1 MRYYDLSLLNGAGQ
15 LLASTSAGFVPSTDG
30 RPTFSSQVKQQGGQ
44 LINNP
49 GALNIEFDIPNVGF
63 ANPQGGAW
71 IRVSGI
77 GLRTIGQAS
86 NLNADF
92 AKNQPFARFIL
103 SAGWMKGLPL
113 ANDYVSRGLTG
124 VIAQGVV
131 SQAYGNWQGPE
142 QSLELILQ
150 SGDLS
155 PSVGINFIWLPKQ
168 TLSDALTHSLGVAF
182 PDLKLT
188 NSDGS
193 STIQILPGLVQAQ
206 SQLPVVGWYQNLRQ
220 LAGYIEQ
227 MTRPMGVA
235 LTGKDSYPGVQI
247 GIRGKQIYAS
257 DGTQNPKTV
266 VLAFQDLIG
275 QPTWI
280 DAATISFK
288 TVLRADLGFMDRV
301 MMPPDPG
308 TGGTSIISALA
319 LTQQGAAVPG
329 APSRN
334 SSVFKGKFL
343 VNEVHHFANLRQP
356 DGDSWATAY
365 TAVAVGA

>member
-1 MRYYDLSLLNGAGQ
+1 MRYYDLSLFNPQGQ
-15 LLASTSAGFVPSTDG
+15 LLASTSAGFMPSTDG
-30 RPTFSSQVKQQGGQ
+30 RPTFSSQVRSPTGQ

-49 GALNIEFDIPNVGF
+49 GALNIEFDIPVVGY
-63 ANPQGGAW
+63 ATPQGSGW
-71 IRVSGI
+71 IRVSGV

-86 NLNADF
+86 NLNINPATGGEF
-92 AKNQPFARFIL
+92 AKFIL
-103 SAGWMKGLPL
+103 RAGWMKGLPL
-113 ANDYVSRGLTG
+113 ANDYLARGLTG
-124 VIAQGVV
+124 VIAQGIIF
-131 SQAYGNWQGPE
+131 SAFGNWQGTE
-142 QSLELILQ
+142 QSLELMLQ
-150 SGDLS
+150 AGDLS
-155 PSVGINFIWLPKQ
+155 PTGGINFVWSPKQ
-168 TLSDALTHSLGVAF
+168 KLSDALTHSLGVAF

-206 SQLPVVGWYQNLRQ
+206 SQLPVVDWYQNLRQ

-275 QPTWI
+275 QPTWSDI
-280 DAATISFK
+280 ATISFK
-288 TVLRADLGFMDRV
+288 TVLRADLGFMDNV

-329 APSRN
+329 APARN
-334 SSVFKGKFL
+334 SSIFKGKFL
-343 VNEVHHFANLRQP
+343 INEVHHFANFRQA

-365 TAVAVGA
+365 TALAVG